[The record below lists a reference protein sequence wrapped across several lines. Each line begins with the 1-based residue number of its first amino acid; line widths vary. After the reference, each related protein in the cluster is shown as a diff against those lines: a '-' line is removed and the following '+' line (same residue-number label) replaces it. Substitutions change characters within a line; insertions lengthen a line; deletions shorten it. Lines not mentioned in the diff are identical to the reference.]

1 MAKLTYEKSIAL
13 AALLTAC
20 SLASVYLL
28 AAPQDQ
34 GTRQND
40 FSHVVQI
47 KKTYV
52 RGGDM
57 ITIDEVRGPSKERV
71 VGNTY
76 EVSGRYKLA
85 SRETAMLGAFVTISS
100 QDRDIHPES
109 MPDQKIIVTQGQGNF
124 TLRLHIWQAG
134 APHVSFY
141 PSQGGA
147 SFGGVY
153 F

>member
-1 MAKLTYEKSIAL
+1 MHTHAVPFI
-13 AALLTAC
+13 AC
-20 SLASVYLL
+20 SLASVCLL
-28 AAPQDQ
+28 AAPQEQ
-34 GTRQND
+34 GARQND

-52 RGGDM
+52 RAGDM
-57 ITIDEVRGPSKERV
+57 ITIDQVLGPSEERV
-71 VGNTY
+71 VGKTY
-76 EVSGRYKLA
+76 EVTGTYKLA
-85 SRETAMLGAFVTISS
+85 SRDKAMLGAFVTISS
-100 QDRDIHPES
+100 HDRDIHPES
-109 MPDQKIIVTQGQGNF
+109 LPDQKILVSKGQGNF
-124 TLRLHIWQAG
+124 TLRLHLWQNG

>member
-13 AALLTAC
+13 AVLFTAC
-20 SLASVYLL
+20 SLASVCLL

-71 VGNTY
+71 V
-76 EVSGRYKLA
+76 A
-85 SRETAMLGAFVTISS
+85 SLDRKRLGA
-100 QDRDIHPES
+100 R
-109 MPDQKIIVTQGQGNF
+109 
-124 TLRLHIWQAG
+124 TLIKGENLR
-134 APHVSFY
+134 PRRFR
-141 PSQGGA
+141 
-147 SFGGVY
+147 
-153 F
+153 